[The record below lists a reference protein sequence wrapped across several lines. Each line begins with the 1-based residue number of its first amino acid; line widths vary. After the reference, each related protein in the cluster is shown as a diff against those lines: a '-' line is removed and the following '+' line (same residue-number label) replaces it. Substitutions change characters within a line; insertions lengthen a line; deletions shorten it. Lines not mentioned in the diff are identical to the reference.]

1 MVKGSVSHE
10 AGSTICDLRYAMSN
24 KRQAI
29 SDEPLAN
36 YAASCVGVV
45 RWRGW
50 RLPCLDYEAWQRG
63 HDVVFVLENEG
74 DLMLIPLGLNGQL
87 AAPHLP
93 LEGSEVESALRGVQ
107 EWIDRGWQVV
117 GRMYTSFIGYEAED
131 DFWRETRL
139 SLGAPLKAPRATRP
153 ARTAQKR
160 RTRTKQ
166 P

>member
-1 MVKGSVSHE
+1 MN
-10 AGSTICDLRYAMSN
+10 N

-29 SDEPLAN
+29 GDMPPAER
-36 YAASCVGVV
+36 AASCVGVV

-50 RLPCLDYEAWQRG
+50 RLPCLDYEARQRG

-74 DLMLIPLGLNGQL
+74 DLMLIPLALNGRL
-87 AAPHLP
+87 ATPQIP
-93 LEGSEVESALRGVQ
+93 LAGGEVEAALRGVQ

-139 SLGAPLKAPRATRP
+139 SLGAPLSGPRP
-153 ARTAQKR
+153 ARVRRTAPATRKR
-160 RTRTKQ
+160 RLRTKQ